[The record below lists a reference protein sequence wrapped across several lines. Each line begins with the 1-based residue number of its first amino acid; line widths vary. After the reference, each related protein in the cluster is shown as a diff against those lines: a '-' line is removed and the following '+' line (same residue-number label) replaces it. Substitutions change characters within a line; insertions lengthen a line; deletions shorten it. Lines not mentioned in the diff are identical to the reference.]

1 MNSLKRSIASS
12 IVSIGIIVGI
22 AAVFFTAAFIF
33 VSLYDGSSDIQVV
46 DKAMVINE
54 MSVDVEWNN
63 DRSCKITQDIVV
75 EFVEARHGIYVD
87 IPVNSGERVRN
98 LKVKATDMRG
108 YGVSYQLMHEAGN
121 KLVAVK
127 VGDPDFYFGIGE
139 KLYCALKY
147 DYITPEHPNGK
158 DILDLN
164 VIGYGWACAIEN
176 ATVSVTFP
184 KAVQNSALSVWVG
197 DEISTEYTL
206 ADGGKTISLTTGL
219 SPFSGVRVKANM
231 PNGTLV
237 DSDFEG
243 VVTIVVGILL
253 VVSVLLLM
261 VFFGRDK
268 PLTPV
273 VGFYPPMT
281 DGNTGRKRRMLPVQL
296 GKIIDG
302 KCSSSDVTSLIFYWA
317 SEGYIAIE
325 EKDDDTYLIKLQDV
339 DPVTEYERVLFDAL
353 FKNCKVSKRD
363 GLKRVGIKDLTGKFA
378 THIEAA
384 KNAVNAEFGGK
395 LYKKGFTALSVLFAA
410 ATVLFTVFGSVFS
423 TLRIASG
430 FYNFLGIVTLV
441 PVILASVLGTLL
453 VLSYFKLNET
463 RRKVL
468 LSLFF
473 ISTVFVSLAAMF
485 VVPTDAMG
493 WTEKIIFGLSIGV
506 TSSIAPFLTRR
517 KESYTELLNDAVG
530 FRNFLRD
537 AQKDELETLLKD
549 DPQYYYNILPYANVL
564 GVSKIWQDK
573 FAALTLEP
581 PKYYSGR
588 SISVFDVYVLS
599 RLSNSVGSS
608 LSYVPSKSSGGSF
621 SGGGSGGG
629 GGGGFGGG
637 GGRSW

>member
-1 MNSLKRSIASS
+1 MDSLKRSIIS
-12 IVSIGIIVGI
+12 VGIIVGI

-33 VSLYDGSSDIQVV
+33 AALYDDSSDVQVV
-46 DKAMVINE
+46 DKAMSINE
-54 MSVDVEWNN
+54 MNVDVQWNN

-75 EFVEARHGIYVD
+75 EFAKARHGIYID

-108 YGVSYQLMHEAGN
+108 YNVSYELMHEAGN

-127 VGDPDFYFGIGE
+127 VGDPDLFFGIGE

-147 DYITPEHPNGK
+147 DYITPKHPEGA
-158 DILDLN
+158 DILDIN
-164 VIGYGWACAIEN
+164 AIGSGWACDIDN

-184 KAVQNSALSVWVG
+184 KAVQGSALSVWVG
-197 DEISTEYTL
+197 DRSWAYTQSNGGRTVEINVKY
-206 ADGGKTISLTTGL
+206 L
-219 SPFSGVRVKANM
+219 SPFSGVRVKAQM
-231 PNGTLV
+231 PAGTLK
-237 DSDFEG
+237 DSGFEG
-243 VVTIVVGILL
+243 TVTVIVGCLL
-253 VVSVLLLM
+253 VAAVVLLM
-261 VFFGRDK
+261 VFLGKDK

-273 VGFYPPMT
+273 VNFYPPMT
-281 DGNTGRKRRMLPVQL
+281 DGKTGRKRRMLPVQL

-325 EKDDDTYLIKLQDV
+325 ETDSDTYLIKLNDV
-339 DPVTEYERVLFDAL
+339 DPVTEYERDLFNEL
-353 FKNCKVSKRD
+353 FKNAKVSK
-363 GLKRVGIKDLTGKFA
+363 KHNAMRVGIKELTGKFA
-378 THIEAA
+378 THIETA
-384 KNAVNAEFGGK
+384 KNAVNTEFGGK
-395 LYKKGFTALSVLFAA
+395 LYKKRFTALSIFFAA
-410 ATVLFTVFGSVFS
+410 ATALFTVFGSVFS

-441 PVILASVLGTLL
+441 PVILASVLGALL
-453 VLSYFKLNET
+453 VLSYFKLSET

-468 LSLFF
+468 LALFF
-473 ISTVFVSLAAMF
+473 VAAVFLSLATMF

-493 WTEKIIFGLSIGV
+493 WTEKIVFGISIGV
-506 TSSIAPFLTRR
+506 TSAIAPFLTRR
-517 KESYTELLNDAVG
+517 KEGYTELLNDAVG

-573 FAALTLEP
+573 FADLTLEP
-581 PKYYSGR
+581 PTYYHGR
-588 SISVFDVYVLS
+588 HTSLFDIYAVSSLTK
-599 RLSNSVGSS
+599 SVGSS

-621 SGGGSGGG
+621 SGGGHGGG